1 MTSSLLNGPEAV
13 SSRLGV
19 SSGKRGVGA
28 MRPGEWRLLTS
39 KEIAALKA
47 PATVENRKA

>member
-1 MTSSLLNGPEAV
+1 LQIGE
-13 SSRLGV
+13 
-19 SSGKRGVGA
+19 

-47 PATVENRKA
+47 PAAVVGK